1 MDRDN
6 RNARGVATARA
17 LERAAVELATLN
29 GADGLT
35 VDQICAAVGVT
46 QRTFFNHFDTKEDA
60 LLGLDLPQIDE
71 QRAREYLAD
80 PDVGILSGSL
90 GLVQP
95 PRELLDDPATAL
107 ARMRIVGSSPALMQR
122 QAARFGPIAL
132 DVQKVIALKLATV
145 AGPDLDQAA
154 IDSAAR
160 TIASMAAALFV
171 QPGPDGHPV
180 VGPPAQDPAARLRE
194 LDWVWDRLT

>member
-1 MDRDN
+1 MNRDN

-17 LERAAVELATLN
+17 LERAAVELATEN
-29 GADGLT
+29 GADSIT

-95 PRELLDDPATAL
+95 PRELIDDPATAF

-122 QAARFGPIAL
+122 QAARFGPLARE
-132 DVQKVIALKLATV
+132 VQQLIALKLATV
-145 AGPDLDQAA
+145 AGPDTNQAR
-154 IDSAAR
+154 IDAAAA
-160 TIASMAAALFV
+160 TIASMTAALFV
-171 QPGPDGHPV
+171 QPGPDGRPV
-180 VGPPAQDPAARLRE
+180 MAAPGQGPADRLRE
-194 LDWVWDRLT
+194 LGWVWDRLL